1 MSEEFKVV
9 SDLRPKL
16 REVNL
21 KFKVVEKSEPRE
33 VTSQKDGSTHKVAE
47 AVIGDETGNIKMT
60 LWDDQID
67 MLEEGKT
74 YELQNGYVGFF
85 RNTLRLNIGKYGS
98 IKEIEEDISEVN
110 MENDLSERVYRPRRS
125 FNRGYGT
132 SQRGYRRGGTGGR
145 RY

>member
-67 MLEEGKT
+67 MLEEGHW
-74 YELQNGYVGFF
+74 
-85 RNTLRLNIGKYGS
+85 
-98 IKEIEEDISEVN
+98 
-110 MENDLSERVYRPRRS
+110 
-125 FNRGYGT
+125 
-132 SQRGYRRGGTGGR
+132 
-145 RY
+145 